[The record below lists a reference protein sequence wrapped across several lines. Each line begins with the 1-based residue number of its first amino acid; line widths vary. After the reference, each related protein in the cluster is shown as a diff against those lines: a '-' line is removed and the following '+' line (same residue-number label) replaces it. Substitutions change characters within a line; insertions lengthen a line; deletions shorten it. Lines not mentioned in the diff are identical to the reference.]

1 MSLFEILFIFIVI
14 VILDIPHFKEVV
26 VMSLSC
32 EWCGHKSNE
41 IKSGSGIND
50 RGVKITLHLTDP
62 IDLSRDILKVGLLF
76 L

>member
-1 MSLFEILFIFIVI
+1 
-14 VILDIPHFKEVV
+14 
-26 VMSLSC
+26 MSLSC